1 MTYLFKLPNF
11 VFIKIYTF
19 IAEKVTL
26 QSNSFLVEIKST
38 QALLSWS
45 KPTGNFTKQVIE
57 KWINAKR
64 VKHEV
69 MSACI
74 IAGNCEEDT
83 IPIEQT
89 SHTTDIDL
97 DKEYKFI
104 LVLYDG
110 DVKVAQF
117 EPNDVIKKGK

>member
-1 MTYLFKLPNF
+1 MTYLFHLPNF

-38 QALLSWS
+38 QAVLSWS
-45 KPTGNFTKQVIE
+45 KPTGSFTKQVIE
-57 KWINAKR
+57 KWSEAKR
-64 VKHEV
+64 EKRDAVSDCVK
-69 MSACI
+69 
-74 IAGNCEEDT
+74 AGNCEEEV

-89 SHTTDIDL
+89 SHTIDIDP

-117 EPNDVIKKGK
+117 EPDDVIKKGK